1 MTKKEIEGGNRYTR
15 RELQGALGKAVV
27 SALDELGIRAP
38 SLSGEHGRRIV
49 RALLRLGARLART
62 REWPLGMFIEVAI
75 EAYVQEE
82 PLPSTWTPPKA
93 VAQA

>member
-1 MTKKEIEGGNRYTR
+1 MNKEEIDGGNGYTR
-15 RELQGALGKAVV
+15 QELQEALGKAVV

-38 SLSGEHGRRIV
+38 SLSVEHGRRVV

-62 REWPLGMFIEVAI
+62 RKWPLGLFLEVAI

-82 PLPSTWTPPKA
+82 PLPSAWTPPKA

>member
-1 MTKKEIEGGNRYTR
+1 MSKGENGDVNYTR
-15 RELQGALGKAVV
+15 QELQAALGKAVV

-38 SLSGEHGRRIV
+38 SLSEAHGRRIV

-62 REWPLGMFIEVAI
+62 REWPLGLFLEAAI
-75 EAYVQEE
+75 EAYTLEA
-82 PLPSTWTPPKA
+82 PSGWKPP

>member
-1 MTKKEIEGGNRYTR
+1 MNKGEVENGSRYTR
-15 RELQGALGKAVV
+15 QELQEALGKAVV
-27 SALDELGIRAP
+27 STLDELGIRAP
-38 SLSGEHGRRIV
+38 SLSVEHGRRIV

-62 REWPLGMFIEVAI
+62 REWPLGMYLEAAV